1 MEKAKVLRPGIALL
15 LLALCGASQ
24 AQSGRATLHGWVN
37 FEHVAYVDPQP
48 VATVRLRQEAEP
60 NSTYDTKT
68 DEHGFY
74 DFNVPSL
81 GRFELTISA
90 SGFQTY
96 TAEVYLSSD
105 VMANLPVQLKSL
117 NKTR

>member
-1 MEKAKVLRPGIALL
+1 MKTTRIAIALV

-24 AQSGRATLHGWVN
+24 AQSGRATLRGWVN

-48 VATVRLRQEAEP
+48 VAIVRLRQEAEP
-60 NSTYDTKT
+60 QAAYETKT

-90 SGFQTY
+90 EGFETY
-96 TAEVYLSSD
+96 TTELYLSSD
-105 VMANLPVQLKSL
+105 VMANWPVQLKSL
-117 NKTR
+117 KK

>member
-1 MEKAKVLRPGIALL
+1 MNTLRVGIALL
-15 LLALCGASQ
+15 LLTLCGASQ
-24 AQSGRATLHGWVN
+24 AQSGRATLRGWVN
-37 FEHVAYVDPQP
+37 FEHVAYVDTQP

-60 NSTYDTKT
+60 NASYDTKT

-90 SGFQTY
+90 PGFETY
-96 TAEVYLSSD
+96 STGLYLSSD
-105 VMANLPVQLKSL
+105 VMANLPVQLKAR
-117 NKTR
+117 KK

>member
-1 MEKAKVLRPGIALL
+1 MIVSVVVAPIARRGLVRGLQQRHALRCP
-15 LLALCGASQ
+15 
-24 AQSGRATLHGWVN
+24 
-37 FEHVAYVDPQP
+37 
-48 VATVRLRQEAEP
+48 VRLRQEAEP
-60 NSTYDTKT
+60 NASYDAKT

-96 TAEVYLSSD
+96 TTEVYLSSD

-117 NKTR
+117 NKPR